1 MNGLTNGAQPD
12 ATVLLCYD
20 GSKES
25 AIAIARAGE
34 LVSARRAVVANVWEG
49 VATLRQAPLAGP
61 SPGAIA
67 DAAGIIDDID
77 RDRAEKRAAEGVALA
92 RDAGFTATAAPLR
105 LERNVWWTLNEHAK
119 KHHIDTIA
127 VGARGRSRVA
137 RTLLGST
144 SSGLAHHATATVLVV
159 PATATEPG
167 GGPVMFCDDGSDNAR
182 QAVRRG
188 REVMRGAGVVVSLW
202 RSLVVNVP
210 YMVVGGGAVVGM
222 TEELDKGKE
231 RQASETAAE
240 GAQAAAVG
248 ATDCDSESVRC
259 DGPTWRGLLD
269 TANDRDAAA
278 IVVGTRGMTG
288 IAGALG
294 SVATAV
300 SQHSPRPVLVVPP
313 TQ

>member
-1 MNGLTNGAQPD
+1 MSGLTNGSHPD
-12 ATVLLCYD
+12 PTVLLCYD
-20 GSKES
+20 GSRES

-61 SPGAIA
+61 SPSAIA
-67 DAAGIIDDID
+67 DAAGMIDDND
-77 RDRAEKRAAEGVALA
+77 RDRAQKLAAEGVALA
-92 RDAGFTATAAPLR
+92 RDAGFDATAVPLR
-105 LERNVWWTLNEHAK
+105 LERNVWWTLNEYAK
-119 KHHIDTIA
+119 KHHINTIA

-144 SSGLAHHATATVLVV
+144 SSGLLHHATATVLVV
-159 PATATEPG
+159 PATATEPS

-188 REVMRGAGVVVSLW
+188 RQLLRGAGMVVSLW
-202 RSLVVNVP
+202 RSWAVNVP
-210 YMVVGGGAVVGM
+210 YMVVGAGAAVGM
-222 TEELDKGKE
+222 AEELDKGNE
-231 RQASETAAE
+231 EQASETAAE
-240 GAQAAAVG
+240 GAQAAAEG
-248 ATDCDSESVRC
+248 GTGCHSESVRC

-313 TQ
+313 TR